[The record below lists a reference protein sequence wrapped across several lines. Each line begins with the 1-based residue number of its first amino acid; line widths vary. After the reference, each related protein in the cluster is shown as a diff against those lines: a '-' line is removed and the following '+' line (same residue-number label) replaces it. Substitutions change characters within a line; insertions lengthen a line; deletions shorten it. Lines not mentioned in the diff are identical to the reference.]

1 MVFLTVGLISISTGA
16 LNWVY
21 AHDPNYTQDGMAKLN
36 GQGVVGVKMIW
47 REMKLVMCVPTFLLI
62 VMQVSTMSKNIKN
75 ISYLKIT
82 KIVCPVSTQ

>member
-1 MVFLTVGLISISTGA
+1 M
-16 LNWVY
+16 Y